1 MEIQAWNL
9 FNEAL
14 KKRVGTASFNRWLS
28 QLRPEKLQAD
38 KLVLVCPNK
47 FVLDWVRLNYHKDLM
62 SAFYQATGEEVLVDL
77 IVRSEK
83 NGNGAVQEN
92 RVPSQLTLPGTER
105 YFTGLPFINREYT
118 FQNFIVGP
126 GNQLAYAS
134 ALAVTDKEPR
144 LYNPLFFHSQEGL
157 GKTHLSSAVGQKIYS
172 THPDV
177 KVFYTTAEW
186 FSHEMIQALRKNNIL
201 DFKEKYRKYCDVLVI
216 EDIQFLQKKE
226 KTQEEVFYTLD
237 TLIQMGKQ
245 VVLTANANPREISD
259 LKTNLKSR
267 MGSGLVVDIKPPDYE
282 TKRKIITRK
291 CEEEQVSI
299 TEDVA
304 DFIAQTIKSNVRDIK
319 SAIIQLIASSSLL
332 GRSIDLDLAKET
344 LKGFIQNKLVE
355 VADIQK
361 FISRQFKVSHEQ
373 LKSKSRSRTIN
384 YPRQVAYYFCRKY
397 TDSTLQTIGSFFNR
411 NHSSVL
417 RALNQ
422 FEMSLRTN
430 RGVKDA
436 INLLTRQFE
445 KIYF

>member
-1 MEIQAWNL
+1 M
-9 FNEAL
+9 
-14 KKRVGTASFNRWLS
+14 
-28 QLRPEKLQAD
+28 
-38 KLVLVCPNK
+38 
-47 FVLDWVRLNYHKDLM
+47 
-62 SAFYQATGEEVLVDL
+62 
-77 IVRSEK
+77 
-83 NGNGAVQEN
+83 
-92 RVPSQLTLPGTER
+92 
-105 YFTGLPFINREYT
+105 
-118 FQNFIVGP
+118 
-126 GNQLAYAS
+126 
-134 ALAVTDKEPR
+134 AVTDKEPR

-237 TLIQMGKQ
+237 TLIQMGKTGRFDCQ
-245 VVLTANANPREISD
+245 CQSREISD

-344 LKGFIQNKLVE
+344 LKDLSRTSWLRLRIFKNS
-355 VADIQK
+355 
-361 FISRQFKVSHEQ
+361 FSRQFKVSHEQ